1 MSSFYRDGLKTIEHF
16 QSYIDELAENVH
28 KIKLRHDEEKKK
40 LVDLRNL
47 LKTSL
52 SLDKE
57 VREPFGAKMP
67 RQAYPENNLK
77 VLGH

>member
-1 MSSFYRDGLKTIEHF
+1 M
-16 QSYIDELAENVH
+16 H